1 MSGEDVMS
9 KGPGRSFMLANEAMV
24 RGALEADVK
33 IYAAYP
39 GSPTTEILDTF
50 VDVGKSMDV
59 VVEVSSNE
67 KVALETAAG
76 AAMAGLRS
84 MCSMKSVGMNVAS
97 DSFFSLSYTGVK
109 GGMVIVMAD
118 DPYAHSS
125 QSEQDGRLFGPAA
138 YVPMLE
144 PSDPQE
150 AKDMVKGAFGLS
162 EKFGVPV
169 LVRTT
174 TRVNHQSGIVAL
186 EELKRTPFKKVPW
199 PHEPTRFITVA
210 NRARAFKLQM
220 LERTENIREDFESSP
235 LNRVVRPETTNGK
248 TVEGTGIIASGAGFN
263 YAVEACLIL
272 GLEIPI
278 LKLGTTFP
286 LPADLLSK
294 FIGPLKRLVVVE
306 ELSPYLEQSI
316 KALAKDANPGL
327 ELIGKEAGY
336 FSEAFEYNPNIVAT
350 ALAKAFSLTLPVDY
364 ERTLERAAKLKEGLP
379 NRPPTFCPGCPH
391 RGSLYAIRKAL
402 KGVKHVVAADI
413 GCYSMAPLEPLKYG
427 DTLLSMGASLGVA
440 EGLQHA
446 VEEPVIALIGD
457 STFLHAG
464 LPGLVNAIHQKANFK
479 LVILDNAVTAMT
491 GQQHNPSSPHDG
503 DEPGQRIDLDALL
516 KGLGIKDLTVIDPYQ
531 IKDTPALLKEI
542 FSRPGLGV
550 VISRR
555 DCALYGDRNKRR
567 KGVPIVP
574 NRVDKQTC
582 KRIYAC
588 VKDFYCPAISLDG
601 DRQAIIARE
610 LCDGCM
616 KCAKLCPATAIM
628 STGGA

>member
-1 MSGEDVMS
+1 MSGGDVIS
-9 KGPGRSFMLANEAMV
+9 KGPGKAFMLANEAMV

-33 IYAAYP
+33 LYAAYP

-50 VDVGKSMDV
+50 VEVGRPMDV
-59 VVEVSSNE
+59 NVEVSSNE
-67 KVALETAAG
+67 KVAFETAAG

-84 MCSMKSVGMNVAS
+84 MCSMKSVGMNVAA

-125 QSEQDGRLFGPAA
+125 QSEQDGRLFAPAA

-150 AKDMVKGAFGLS
+150 AKDMVGGAFALS
-162 EKFGVPV
+162 ERFGVPV

-174 TRVNHQSGIVAL
+174 TRVNHQSGIVEMA
-186 EELKRTPFKKVPW
+186 ELRRTPFKKVPW

-210 NRARAFKLQM
+210 NLARAFKLNM
-220 LERTENIREDFESSP
+220 LERTAKLRAEFEASP
-235 LNRVVRPETTNGK
+235 LNMVVRPMETGGK
-248 TVEGTGIIASGAGFN
+248 AIAGAGIIASGAGFN
-263 YAVEACLIL
+263 YAVEACRIL
-272 GLEIPI
+272 GLDIPI

-286 LPADLLSK
+286 LPAKLLAG
-294 FIGPLKRLVVVE
+294 FIGPLKRLVIVE
-306 ELSPYLEQSI
+306 ELSPYLEQNI
-316 KALAKDANPGL
+316 KALAKEVNPGL

-336 FSEAFEYNPNIVAT
+336 FSEALEYNPDIVAT
-350 ALAKAFSLTLPVDY
+350 ALAKAFGVGLPVDY
-364 ERTLERAAKLKEGLP
+364 AAVLERSAKLKEGLP
-379 NRPPTFCPGCPH
+379 SRPPTFCPGCPH
-391 RGSLYAIRKAL
+391 RGTLYAIRKAL

-440 EGLQHA
+440 EGLQYA

-491 GQQHNPSSPHDG
+491 GQQHNPSTPHGPEDA
-503 DEPGQRIDLDALL
+503 GQRIDLEALV
-516 KGLGIKDLTVIDPYQ
+516 KGLGITDLTVIDPYQ
-531 IKDTPALLKEI
+531 IKDTPAVLKEA
-542 FSRPGLGV
+542 FSRPGIGV

-574 NRVDKQTC
+574 NKTDKQGC

-588 VKDFYCPAISLDG
+588 VRDFHCPAISIDG
-601 DRQAIIARE
+601 DRQASIDPA

-616 KCAKLCPATAIM
+616 MCSKLCPMTAIRT
-628 STGGA
+628 TGGA